1 MVKNPP
7 AKAGDTIDAGSI
19 PGSGRSPGEGNGNP
33 LQYACLENP
42 MDRGA
47 WQATTTLHACTYS
60 LAASTDISGEGF
72 TAHPRSDAHFKLS
85 TRGWGRVLRKVQ
97 LGSGSSGPAHVI
109 WAQVLSGPASD
120 SCCKVSWGVM
130 EGSQGSEGM
139 TKISLSPLVQTHQTV
154 PLGLLGLTG

>member
-7 AKAGDTIDAGSI
+7 AKAGDTRDAGSI

-139 TKISLSPLVQTHQTV
+139 TKISPSPLVQTHQTV
-154 PLGLLGLTG
+154 PFGLLGLTG